1 MKEIPS
7 PKYSLQNEIL
17 EINKKVTERNR
28 DNRTPTEGDMARN
41 CHHYLLTG

>member
-17 EINKKVTERNR
+17 EINKKVTE
-28 DNRTPTEGDMARN
+28 TIGSQQKVIWPGIVIT
-41 CHHYLLTG
+41 TS